1 MQLLE
6 TPAEIQSALEEN
18 LLRVQKPGRY
28 VGGEFNAVQKPWEAV
43 QTVIQSFRADDDGW
57 EGDETDL
64 EQLQEVGE
72 FIG

>member
-1 MQLLE
+1 MMKAYLI
-6 TPAEIQSALEEN
+6 TMNGCDSVVA
-18 LLRVQKPGRY
+18 PG
-28 VGGEFNAVQKPWEAV
+28 NTPWEAV

-64 EQLQEVGE
+64 EQLQEIGE